1 MAAGNLAGPQKSRP
15 AVAKTA
21 VRRKEPARRAQAA
34 LAETSTQGFSG
45 VIVSFGKASVKD
57 ACESLQQPKRGA
69 GFLQPKRGAGFL
81 SCPGAGFRDRM
92 DLGRGQRMPAALK
105 G

>member
-34 LAETSTQGFSG
+34 LAEKSTQGFSG

-57 ACESLQQPKRGA
+57 ACESLQQPKC
-69 GFLQPKRGAGFL
+69 GAGFL